1 MGRDFIVYLAGP
13 ILGTTYGEC
22 TDWREYAQAQLAMR
36 DPSLRGAS
44 PMRAKRY
51 LAGLAKMPLSAGEL
65 RTKTSGAIKTP
76 LSTAAAIV
84 GRDQMDVARADL
96 LLVNLL
102 GAKVASIGTCCEVAQ
117 AHQLHVPVMLV
128 IEDEGN
134 VHDHPFITQ
143 QSAFRVADLDT
154 AINLI
159 PAILIPDFAEA
170 EYRV

>member
-1 MGRDFIVYLAGP
+1 MGRDFIIYLAGP

-22 TDWREYAQAQLAMR
+22 TDWREYAQAKLAAL

-44 PMRAKRY
+44 PMRAKKY
-51 LAGLAKMPLSAGEL
+51 LANLAKMPLSADQL
-65 RTKTSGAIKTP
+65 RTTTSHTVKTP

-117 AHQLHVPVMLV
+117 AHQVRTPVMLV
-128 IEDEGN
+128 MEDEGN

-154 AINLI
+154 AISLI
-159 PAILIPDFAEA
+159 PAILIPDFQEA

>member
-1 MGRDFIVYLAGP
+1 MSRDFIIYLAGP
-13 ILGTTYGEC
+13 ILGTTYSES
-22 TDWREYAQAQLAMR
+22 TEWREYARDRLAAL
-36 DPSLRGAS
+36 DPALRGAS
-44 PMRAKRY
+44 PMRAKKY
-51 LAGLAKMPLSAGEL
+51 LANLAKMPLSADQL
-65 RTKTSGAIKTP
+65 RTTAAHTIKTP

-102 GAKVASIGTCCEVAQ
+102 GAEVASIGTCCEVAQ

-143 QSAFRVADLDT
+143 QSAFRVDNLDT
-154 AINLI
+154 AIDLI
-159 PAILIPDFAEA
+159 PAILIPDLKLDGELI
-170 EYRV
+170 